1 MKRKNRSILNMAKS
15 MLKTKKMPE
24 EFLTE
29 VVDCAIYLSN
39 MCFAKRY
46 GIEESQV
53 LLSIGYVHLN
63 DQVRTKLDDK
73 SKMMIFVGYD
83 QMSTG
88 YSSTTPMKER

>member
-1 MKRKNRSILNMAKS
+1 MTRS
-15 MLKTKKMPE
+15 MLKTKNMPK

-29 VVDCAIYLSN
+29 AVDCVIYLSN

-46 GIEESQV
+46 GIEKSQV

-83 QMSTG
+83 QMSKG
-88 YSSTTPMKER
+88 YSSTSPMKER